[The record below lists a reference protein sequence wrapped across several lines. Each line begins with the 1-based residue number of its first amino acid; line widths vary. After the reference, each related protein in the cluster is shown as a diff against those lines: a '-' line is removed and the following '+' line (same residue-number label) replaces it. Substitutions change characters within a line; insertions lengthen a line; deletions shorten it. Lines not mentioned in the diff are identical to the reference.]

1 VRRETDSALID
12 YMVRDQHLMM
22 NFWIPDFHD
31 WNVGFEATGMPWYAR
46 YDFVEVWDYVPPEEW
61 ANYDVAS
68 QWHPFKPRWRDDFD
82 TLDGSRWTVSDNWT
96 F

>member
-22 NFWIPDFHD
+22 NFWIPGFHD

-68 QWHPFKPRWRDDFD
+68 
-82 TLDGSRWTVSDNWT
+82 
-96 F
+96 

>member
-1 VRRETDSALID
+1 VRRETDSAIID

-22 NFWIPDFHD
+22 NFWIPDFYD
-31 WNVGFEATGMPWYAR
+31 WNVGFEETGMPWYAR

-61 ANYDVAS
+61 VNYDIAN
-68 QWHPFKPRWRDDFD
+68 QWHPFKQKWRDDFN
-82 TLDGSRWTVSDNWT
+82 TLDESRWIVSDDWT